1 MLFVIKLVGFL
12 VCAGLLAFG
21 GVKTV
26 QEVKINEMISEID
39 TVVENTPFFPEIDPP
54 AGGGEETPNDPPAG
68 GGSESKPGDSDVGG
82 GSESKPN
89 DPPTGGGNETKPNDP
104 PAGGGSESKP
114 NDPPAGGGNETE
126 PSDPPKDDESTKDAI
141 TDAFGGLYDNNDPDF
156 KDMNK
161 EFFVGM
167 LEGVLNGSSDDSDTK
182 PPVGGDDFDEDIS
195 EDDFST
201 DFNPDEFVPDAEPD
215 DDDSETSSTINDLV
229 INMGGN
235 YYENLQKEMEKDIEM
250 NKNATEE
257 EKQAAKKEFIE
268 KETAALE
275 GLLNIATKPEE
286 TTDEQLLDSV
296 DAVLKSDVCL
306 GTVTDTV
313 NSDSTLSETIQDAN
327 IGESVKAEIENKIND
342 AMNNTTDQEKME
354 QYKNLADIFGITL
367 GGTTPVIPDNFPVN

>member
-1 MLFVIKLVGFL
+1 MLLVIKLVGFL
-12 VCAGLLAFG
+12 VCAGILAFG

-26 QEVKINEMISEID
+26 QEVKIDEMISEID

-54 AGGGEETPNDPPAG
+54 VGGGNDTKPGDDSDVG
-68 GGSESKPGDSDVGG
+68 GGSETKPGGDSDVGG
-82 GSESKPN
+82 GSETKPGGDSDVGGGSETKPN
-89 DPPTGGGNETKPNDP
+89 DPPAGGDSETKPNDP
-104 PAGGGSESKP
+104 PAGGGSETKP
-114 NDPPAGGGNETE
+114 NDPPADEE
-126 PSDPPKDDESTKDAI
+126 PESTKDAI
-141 TDAFGGLYDNNDPDF
+141 TNAFGGLYDNNDPDF

-167 LEGVLNGSSDDSDTK
+167 LEGVMNGNSNSSK
-182 PPVGGDDFDEDIS
+182 PNPPADEPEFDENIG

-201 DFNPDEFVPDAEPD
+201 EFNPDEYVPDEDEPED
-215 DDDSETSSTINDLV
+215 DEPETGNAINDLV
-229 INMGGN
+229 INMGSN
-235 YYENLQKEMEKDIEM
+235 YYENLQKEMEKDIET
-250 NKNATEE
+250 NKDATEE
-257 EKQAAKKEFIE
+257 EKQAAKQEFIE

-286 TTDEQLLDSV
+286 TTEEQLLDSV

-342 AMNNTTDQEKME
+342 AMSSTTDQEKLE
-354 QYKNLADIFGITL
+354 QYKNLADIFGITI
-367 GGTTPVIPDNFPVN
+367 G

>member
-68 GGSESKPGDSDVGG
+68 GGDESKPGDSDVGGGSESKPGDSDVGG
-82 GSESKPN
+82 GSESKPS
-89 DPPTGGGNETKPNDP
+89 DPPVGGGNETKPNDP
-104 PAGGGSESKP
+104 PT
-114 NDPPAGGGNETE
+114 GGGNETE

-268 KETAALE
+268 KESAALE

-342 AMNNTTDQEKME
+342 AMSSTDDQEKLE

-367 GGTTPVIPDNFPVN
+367 G